1 MKPSVTPSYV
11 NGLFATR
18 DDDGL
23 VWLCSAICGGGQFNR
38 QSPTYGLPKALFLFV
53 ESLTWFAQ
61 GLRSGVWTY
70 FEATSSMRQQEMLAA
85 LHDLA
90 PVGFDEQYASGMRG
104 WADAA
109 QAGEV
114 DSWLE
119 QNEEK
124 NDAFLWQ
131 LLEQNREMIDA
142 LLP

>member
-1 MKPSVTPSYV
+1 
-11 NGLFATR
+11 
-18 DDDGL
+18 
-23 VWLCSAICGGGQFNR
+23 
-38 QSPTYGLPKALFLFV
+38 
-53 ESLTWFAQ
+53 
-61 GLRSGVWTY
+61 
-70 FEATSSMRQQEMLAA
+70 
-85 LHDLA
+85 
-90 PVGFDEQYASGMRG
+90 MRG